1 MEIGVIAFGIFEI
14 ILFSFLIICSKF
26 FNLSKNYIVWFRTKT
41 SLTNEET
48 FEFANNLFNNYNS
61 ELSKI
66 LLFLTI
72 CCFIIS
78 VVYINYFYII
88 YLPIII
94 FIIAYFILAFK
105 IDKIKKKKFNIKL
118 NWY

>member
-14 ILFSFLIICSKF
+14 ILFSFLIVYSNF
-26 FNLSKNYIVWFRTKT
+26 FKCSKNYIVGFRTKT

-48 FEFANNLFNNYNS
+48 FEFANNLFNDYNS
-61 ELSKI
+61 KLSKV

-78 VVYINYFYII
+78 VLYINYFYII

-94 FIIAYFILAFK
+94 LIITYFILAFK
-105 IDKIKKKKFNIKL
+105 IDKITKKKFNIKL
-118 NWY
+118 N

>member
-14 ILFSFLIICSKF
+14 ILVCFLIIYSKF
-26 FNLSKNYIVWFRTKT
+26 FNLSKNYIVGFRTKT

-48 FEFANNLFNNYNS
+48 FEFANNLFNSYNS

-72 CCFIIS
+72 GCFIIS
-78 VVYINYFYII
+78 LLNINYFYII

-94 FIIAYFILAFK
+94 LIIAYFILAFK
-105 IDKIKKKKFNIKL
+105 INKITKKKFNIK
-118 NWY
+118 